1 MPSPSRGTAVT
12 ELREPLCAA
21 VPRLIASEPIRARPT
36 PATLASVASR
46 QIEALA
52 LPLGLAAHASA
63 ATAITHALLGPI
75 GSRGLYAGP
84 TFASDVGDD
93 HTPFELSVSY
103 GATHELR
110 VLAEPHVAACAT
122 PREALCASRDAAVAL
137 LEELERRG
145 QCSLTRFRA
154 VADLF
159 LPAEP
164 SGAFALWIGAI
175 VGPTPRFKVY
185 MNPEAQG
192 SARAPAL
199 VEEALVRLG
208 FDRAWPAIARTLLA
222 RGPAHDELKYFAL
235 DLDATP
241 TARVKVYARHHD
253 ATASDAERAASS
265 AREYVAGEATVFL
278 TTLAARERFDRRPLA
293 TCLAYDALDPQ
304 RAATAT
310 TYLPVNAYASDD
322 AVVCSRLESL
332 LARAGL
338 DAATY
343 GEATRAYAERPLAAG
358 IGAQSYVA
366 WKRTAA
372 GPCVTVYYAAEAFEP
387 GAVAAAPAVSVPTDA
402 ATLDAWLRGRSIA
415 QHPYWQR
422 LARQAPSA
430 ERVALLLA
438 SAREALAHDLA
449 RRLATTVARIDDTD
463 VRAPIA
469 AILNEEL
476 GSGVGSRAHEH
487 HFTQLAAA
495 FPELDGARR
504 AELLRPARKLRASL
518 DALHA
523 VQAPYVGVGAALLSE
538 IFGAEVNAALVAELA
553 RHPHIDPA
561 VRAWIAGHAAI
572 ECEHASEAA
581 AVVHLVARAHLDDV
595 IRGAMAFERAALRFF
610 DALYAVS
617 HGGGA

>member
-12 ELREPLCAA
+12 QLREPLCAA
-21 VPRLIASEPIRARPT
+21 VPRLVVTDPTRPGST
-36 PATLASVASR
+36 PATLASVVSR

-52 LPLGLAAHASA
+52 LPLGLAAHAGT
-63 ATAITHALLGPI
+63 ATATAHALLGPI

-84 TFASDVGDD
+84 SFASDVGDD
-93 HTPFELSVSY
+93 HTPFELSVAY
-103 GATHELR
+103 GVTNELR
-110 VLAEPHVAACAT
+110 VLAEPHVTACAT
-122 PREALCASRDAAVAL
+122 ERESLCASRDAAIAL

-159 LPAEP
+159 LPAAP
-164 SGAFALWIGAI
+164 SGAFALWIAAI
-175 VGPTPRFKVY
+175 VGPKPRFKVY
-185 MNPEAQG
+185 LNPEAQG
-192 SARAPAL
+192 TTRAPAI

-208 FDRAWPAIARTLLA
+208 FDRAWPALARTLLA

-235 DLDATP
+235 DLDPTP

-253 ATASDAERAASS
+253 ATTADAERAASS
-265 AREYVAGEATVFL
+265 ARAYVAGEATSFL

-293 TCLAYDALDPQ
+293 TCLAFDAHDPE

-322 AVVCSRLESL
+322 AVVCSRLESV

-338 DAATY
+338 DATTY
-343 GEATRAYAERPLAAG
+343 GEATRAYADRPLAAG

-366 WKRTAA
+366 WKRTAT
-372 GPCVTVYYAAEAFEP
+372 GPCVTVYYAAEAYEP
-387 GAVAAAPAVSVPTDA
+387 GAIAASTPVSVPSDA
-402 ATLDAWLRGRSIA
+402 ATLDAWLRSRSIA
-415 QHPYWQR
+415 RHPYWQR
-422 LARQAPSA
+422 LAREAPSA
-430 ERVALLLA
+430 EHVALLLA
-438 SAREALAHDLA
+438 SAQEALAHDLA
-449 RRLATTVARIDDTD
+449 RRLATTVARIDDTE

-476 GSGVGSRAHEH
+476 GSGVGGRAHEH

-495 FPELDGARR
+495 FPELEGARR
-504 AELLRPARKLRASL
+504 PELLQPARTLRAKL

-523 VQAPYVGVGAALLSE
+523 VEAPYVGVGAALLSE

-553 RHPHIDPA
+553 RHPQLDPTL
-561 VRAWIAGHAAI
+561 RNWLAGHAAI
-572 ECEHASEAA
+572 ECEHAGEAA
-581 AVVHLVARAHLDDV
+581 AIVRLVAREHLDDV
-595 IRGAMAFERAALRFF
+595 IRGALAFERAAMRFF
-610 DALYAVS
+610 DALYAVTY
-617 HGGGA
+617 GGGA